1 MGKDWG
7 EREREMLKG
16 NREGGE
22 RRMGRSW
29 GGRRREEDGW
39 AEEAGMLKEDGEEIK
54 ERRRS

>member
-29 GGRRREEDGW
+29 GGRRREDGW
-39 AEEAGMLKEDGEEIK
+39 AEEGGMLKEDGEEIK